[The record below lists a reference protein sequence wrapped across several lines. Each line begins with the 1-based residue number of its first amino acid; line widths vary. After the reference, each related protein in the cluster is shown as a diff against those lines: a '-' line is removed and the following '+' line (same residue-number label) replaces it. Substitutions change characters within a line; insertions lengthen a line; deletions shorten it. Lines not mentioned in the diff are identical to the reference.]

1 MEKIVTF
8 GHPSLNVKSAKIES
22 FDKSLDNLIENMT
35 QIMYEASGVGLAAPQ
50 ISKNIRLF
58 VYDVSDGAKHCIN
71 PKIVKKSGKSVIH
84 EGCLSVPGYYFDIK
98 RSEYVA
104 VESLNK
110 KGERELH
117 EGDELTARVLQHEID
132 HLNGK
137 LLLSRLR
144 RKDKAFA
151 LSEISLKGLPGPYE
165 N

>member
-1 MEKIVTF
+1 MDKIVTF
-8 GHPSLNVKSAKIES
+8 GHPSLNVKSAKIDL
-22 FDKSLDNLIENMT
+22 FDKSLENLINNMT

-58 VYDVSDGAKHCIN
+58 VYDVGDGVKHCIN
-71 PKIVKKSGKSVIH
+71 PKIVKKSGKAIIH

-98 RSEYVA
+98 RFEYVA
-104 VESLNK
+104 VESFNK
-110 KGERELH
+110 KGEKELH
-117 EGDELTARVLQHEID
+117 EGDALTARVLQHEID

-144 RKDKAFA
+144 RKDKALA
-151 LSEISLKGLPGPYE
+151 LSEIALKGLPGPYE